1 MRGHSFRAVLASVV
15 LVGCSDEP
23 SVRFDV
29 GNDDTLFAGSEVTYG
44 PEDQFATLSRDGV
57 VKLGLTRERVYFT
70 ISDAVREHVDT
81 EIEKGME
88 ESDSRLGRAISG
100 AVRSGVRSALRF
112 DVDFRVDD
120 IRDVEYRGDELVFEW
135 EDPDDDRS
143 LQNIEVSDEPVTRAF
158 DDESARAFVDAF
170 RRVKR
175 GETIREAAPAPA
187 PATRAAAD
195 SLPAADTS
203 GGASF

>member
-1 MRGHSFRAVLASVV
+1 MRGHSFRAVLASVI

-100 AVRSGVRSALRF
+100 AVRSGVRAHHWRF
-112 DVDFRVDD
+112 GDMPPQPQVAPA
-120 IRDVEYRGDELVFEW
+120 DVEEIIRYVRWVQRQRG
-135 EDPDDDRS
+135 
-143 LQNIEVSDEPVTRAF
+143 IE
-158 DDESARAFVDAF
+158 
-170 RRVKR
+170 
-175 GETIREAAPAPA
+175 
-187 PATRAAAD
+187 
-195 SLPAADTS
+195 
-203 GGASF
+203 